1 MKKNIIYSIIT
12 IFLSFS
18 LMSTSCKK
26 KDDCEAGT
34 GGNLTVV
41 AYLKHHGRVIANQP
55 GHPDTVFVKFN
66 TQNSP
71 GSSPS
76 SYDTYFV
83 GEEGEDHVHMEGLQC
98 GDYYFYGVGQDTT
111 LDTIQNPHVVGGIPF
126 STDNTSGEVEF
137 TIPVAE

>member
-1 MKKNIIYSIIT
+1 MKKSIIYSILS

-26 KDDCEAGT
+26 KDECEAGT

-41 AYLKHHGRVIANQP
+41 AYLKHHGRVLANQP

-76 SYDTYFV
+76 NYDTYFI
-83 GEEGEDHVHMEGLQC
+83 GEVGEDHVHMEGLQC
-98 GDYYFYGVGQDTT
+98 GDYYFYGVAQDTT

-126 STDNTSGEVEF
+126 STDNTSGEMEF
-137 TIPVAE
+137 SIPVSE